1 MTKQKKNE
9 LKEEKEGEEDRTYGA
24 YGTYGTNETHVAYG
38 ANESNDPIGKTELTA
53 DHTSHVS
60 HTTHDPHSSPQKA
73 LYAIIREALA
83 QGQKIP
89 LLGIGSLSVELHA
102 ARMGR
107 NPRTGESIAIPARR
121 RIHFKAAKGLRE
133 LLNP

>member
-9 LKEEKEGEEDRTYGA
+9 LKEAAEAAEGEEAEEDRTYG
-24 YGTYGTNETHVAYG
+24 TYRTNGPNETNE
-38 ANESNDPIGKTELTA
+38 NTELPAT
-53 DHTSHVS
+53 HTSHEPY
-60 HTTHDPHSSPQKA
+60 TTHTSHSSPQKA
-73 LYAIIREALA
+73 LYAVIREALTLD
-83 QGQKIP
+83 QGISLP
-89 LLGIGSLSVELHA
+89 GLGSFSVTLHA

-121 RIHFKAAKGLRE
+121 RVHFKAAKGLRQ

>member
-1 MTKQKKNE
+1 MTKQKKND
-9 LKEEKEGEEDRTYGA
+9 LKEEEEENRT
-24 YGTYGTNETHVAYG
+24 YGTYGTYEN
-38 ANESNDPIGKTELTA
+38 TEAHTA

-60 HTTHDPHSSPQKA
+60 HTTHNSHSSPQKA
-73 LYAIIREALA
+73 LYAIIREVLA

-89 LLGIGSLSVELHA
+89 LPGLGSFSVELHP

-121 RIHFKAAKGLRE
+121 RIHFKVAKGLRQ

>member
-9 LKEEKEGEEDRTYGA
+9 LKEAAEAEEEEEEDRTYG
-24 YGTYGTNETHVAYG
+24 TYRTNET
-38 ANESNDPIGKTELTA
+38 NETTEITELPAT
-53 DHTSHVS
+53 HTSHEP
-60 HTTHDPHSSPQKA
+60 HTTHSSHTSYSSPQKA

-89 LLGIGSLSVELHA
+89 LPGLGSLSVTLHA
-102 ARMGR
+102 AHMGR

-121 RIHFKAAKGLRE
+121 RVHFKAAKGLQQ

>member
-9 LKEEKEGEEDRTYGA
+9 LKEEEEGEEDRTYGA
-24 YGTYGTNETHVAYG
+24 YGTYGINETHVAYEV
-38 ANESNDPIGKTELTA
+38 NESNDPIGKSELTA
-53 DHTSHVS
+53 DHTSHVP
-60 HTTHDPHSSPQKA
+60 HTTHVPHSSPQKA
-73 LYAIIREALA
+73 LYAIVREALA

-89 LLGIGSLSVELHA
+89 LPGLGLFSVELHA

-121 RIHFKAAKGLRE
+121 RIHFKATKGFRQ
-133 LLNP
+133 LLNT

>member
-9 LKEEKEGEEDRTYGA
+9 LKEAEEAEEDRTYG
-24 YGTYGTNETHVAYG
+24 TYRTNGTNE
-38 ANESNDPIGKTELTA
+38 NTELPAT
-53 DHTSHVS
+53 HTSHKP
-60 HTTHDPHSSPQKA
+60 HTTHSSYSPPQKA
-73 LYAIIREALA
+73 LYAIVREALA

-89 LLGIGSLSVELHA
+89 LPGLGSFSVTLHA

-121 RIHFKAAKGLRE
+121 RVHFKAAKGLRQ

>member
-1 MTKQKKNE
+1 MTPRSCLRFPWMTKQKKNE
-9 LKEEKEGEEDRTYGA
+9 LKEEEEENRT
-24 YGTYGTNETHVAYG
+24 YGTYGTNEETDAH
-38 ANESNDPIGKTELTA
+38 TA
-53 DHTSHVS
+53 PHTSHVS
-60 HTTHDPHSSPQKA
+60 HTTHTSHSSPQKA
-73 LYAIIREALA
+73 LYAIIREALT

-89 LLGIGSLSVELHA
+89 LPGVGSFSVELHA

-121 RIHFKAAKGLRE
+121 RIHFKAAKGLRQ